1 MMPEQPSSSNLL
13 WLILS
18 LRKETDSLVD
28 IGIWNMENI
37 DFY

>member
-1 MMPEQPSSSNLL
+1 MMAEQLSSSNLL

-28 IGIWNMENI
+28 NGIWNIANI